1 VKFEGKLREVELGF
15 IFYPQMR
22 NLNGVMINMRI
33 AMIGWEYP
41 PFKAGGLATH
51 CYGLTRSLSGKN
63 VKVYFF
69 MPKTKHA
76 ANSDRPN
83 LVITEVGETEIFPY
97 DRPEDKAL
105 AGNFFEAVHRYNR
118 LVVAKVKAVIKAEG
132 KFDFIHAHDWLTMEA
147 ATILKEDLGIPMVL
161 TIHST
166 EYDRSGWLNPNQW
179 FIDIE
184 KEGMEKADGI
194 IAVSHFT
201 KRVIVEKYGINP
213 EVISVVHNA
222 VYPIPEGKKQKI
234 VLFLGRLTIQKGAE
248 FFLKAARK
256 VLDYEPDVRFVV
268 AGVGDMLP
276 RLIDQAIDLDISNRI
291 IFTGRLTEDEVKH
304 IYGIS
309 SVYVMPSVSE
319 PFGITALEAISAGTP
334 TIASKTAGVCETFNN
349 CLKVDFW
356 DTDEIASKIIS
367 LLRYE
372 CLRKTL
378 TENGKQEIELFTW
391 DNVAGKTIDVYNG
404 IDIARLKRQL
414 KEREKIYK
422 WNQKL
427 ASRAYEPTLTLK
439 TKKVRKSKC

>member
-1 VKFEGKLREVELGF
+1 
-15 IFYPQMR
+15 
-22 NLNGVMINMRI
+22 MIDMRI

-51 CYGLTRSLSGKN
+51 CYGLTRSLADKN

-69 MPKTKHA
+69 MPKTKHKSI
-76 ANSDRPN
+76 SDKAN
-83 LVITEVGETEIFPY
+83 LVIKEVGETEIFPY

-105 AGNFFEAVHRYNR
+105 AGNFFEAVHRYNQ
-118 LVVAKVKAVIKAEG
+118 LVVAKVKAVAKAEG
-132 KFDFIHAHDWLTMEA
+132 NFDFIHAHDWLTMEA
-147 ATILKEDLGIPMVL
+147 AAILKEELGIPMVL
-161 TIHST
+161 TVHST

-184 KEGMEKADGI
+184 RKGMEQADGI
-194 IAVSHFT
+194 VAVSHLT

-213 EVISVVHNA
+213 DIISVIHNA
-222 VYPIPEGKKQKI
+222 VYPIAEGKKQEL

-256 VLDYEPDVRFVV
+256 VLDYEPDTCFVV
-268 AGVGDMLP
+268 AGEGDMLP
-276 RLIDQAIDLDISNRI
+276 SLIDQAVDLGISNRVV
-291 IFTGRLTEDEVKH
+291 FTGRLTEDEVKH

-334 TIASKTAGVCETFNN
+334 TIASKTAGVCETFSN

-356 DTDEIASKIIS
+356 DSDEIASKILS

-372 CLRKTL
+372 SLRDAL
-378 TENGKQEIELFTW
+378 SENGKKEIELFTW

-404 IDIARLKRQL
+404 IDVERLKKQL
-414 KEREKIYK
+414 KEREKIYE

-427 ASRAYEPTLTLK
+427 NSIGYNSTLALK